1 MTHEARY
8 MNSHAASNTPL
19 AHHFEDL
26 EQQRYAGT
34 LGMWIFLATEVLF
47 FGGLFTA
54 YTVYRSLHP
63 LAFAE
68 VSQHLDVVLGTI
80 NTAVLIC
87 SSFTMVLAVY
97 GAQTGRR
104 SMLTVCLAFTL
115 VLGLIFLG
123 IKFAEYY
130 QKFQEHHVPGPL
142 FSYPGPY
149 GREAAMFFSLYFAMT
164 GLHALHMIIGIGI
177 LGVLISMAWHG
188 RFSPKYYNPV
198 ELSGLYWHFVDIVWI
213 FLYPLLYLIGRH
225 LE

>member
-1 MTHEARY
+1 LAQTHTAI
-8 MNSHAASNTPL
+8 HTGL
-19 AHHFEDL
+19 AHQFDNL
-26 EQQRYAGT
+26 EQQREAVT
-34 LGMWIFLATEVLF
+34 LGMWVFLATEVLF
-47 FGGLFTA
+47 FGGMFTA

-68 VSQHLDVVLGTI
+68 VSRQLNIVLGTI

-104 SMLTVCLAFTL
+104 KMLTLFLALTII
-115 VLGLIFLG
+115 LGLAFLG
-123 IKFAEYY
+123 IKFDEYY
-130 QKFQEHHVPGPL
+130 EKFQEHHVPGAS

-149 GREAAMFFSLYFAMT
+149 VRQAEMFFSLYFAMT
-164 GLHALHMIIGIGI
+164 GLHALHMIIGIG
-177 LGVLISMAWHG
+177 LLSVLLIMAWRG
-188 RFSPKYYNPV
+188 RFTPEYHNPV
-198 ELSGLYWHFVDIVWI
+198 ELSGLYWHFVDVIWI